1 MAEVQIVYA
10 TRGGATHRIAEIL
23 ANGLG
28 AAGFTVETAAANEDP
43 QPIGELVVLGSGIHV
58 GKPYEELLSWVDRHR
73 STLDGRRVAS
83 YAACLSIL
91 DPEKQDEAHSYPALV
106 GNGLALDSEAVF
118 PGCYTPSS
126 RNLMDRVMMTLMRK
140 RTQDHIDP
148 NQVRAWL
155 PKLTSLLPQRG

>member
-91 DPEKQDEAHSYPALV
+91 DPKNKTRRIAIPLWWATGSHWTVKQCFPAATP
-106 GNGLALDSEAVF
+106 LAPAILWTAS
-118 PGCYTPSS
+118 
-126 RNLMDRVMMTLMRK
+126 
-140 RTQDHIDP
+140 
-148 NQVRAWL
+148 
-155 PKLTSLLPQRG
+155 